1 MIWFLFSVLTVLVVA
16 AVLGPV
22 WRARSFETGEA
33 HEARVY
39 KLQLGELQRDE
50 ERGLIGKAESE
61 GARLEIARRLL
72 KASRQNQSPLDGAK
86 PRTSAFA
93 LAPAALTIALG
104 AFVLYSIV
112 GEPSL
117 ADQPLDNRL
126 SVPSETKTLSIE
138 IGNLEARL
146 HENPSD
152 AEAWTQIASAYFKNG
167 DFEKAAGAYRKLIEI
182 KGQTEEALLGLS
194 EALIFGANGDVSP
207 AAKEAL
213 NAAVAKNPKSG
224 RGRLWLAIATEQEGN
239 KEEAQKAYRDM
250 LNDDLTGPLRRM
262 ITERLANLTTSLKL
276 TQEEAEAQ
284 AQALHGLSGEAPKAH
299 EGNIP
304 EMVEKLAD
312 RLKASGGTVESW
324 AMLIRSYYVLK
335 EEAKAQ
341 EAVAAAKRA
350 FASDPHS
357 LELIDSVVRQ
367 ATAPKT
373 KPEEEESTAAGAPTD
388 DASPA
393 DGDFGPAIKG
403 MVSRLAA
410 KLKDGGGELEEWLQL
425 IRSYSVLKETD
436 KAQEAA
442 AAARKKFASDP
453 KALEQIEAL
462 LKEVNLAA
470 PESKPSPSKS

>member
-16 AVLGPV
+16 VVLGPV

-146 HENPSD
+146 HDNPSD

-262 ITERLANLTTSLKL
+262 VTERLANLTTSLKL
-276 TQEEAEAQ
+276 AQ
-284 AQALHGLSGEAPKAH
+284 APALHGLSGEAPKGH

-304 EMVEKLAD
+304 EMVERLAE
-312 RLKASGGTVESW
+312 RLKANGGTVESW
-324 AMLIRSYYVLK
+324 VMLIRSYYVLK

-350 FASDPHS
+350 FASEPHS
-357 LELIDSVVRQ
+357 LELIDSVVRKSTSPE
-367 ATAPKT
+367 A
-373 KPEEEESTAAGAPTD
+373 KPEEEESASAEAGAATD
-388 DASPA
+388 DAAPA

-403 MVSRLAA
+403 MVSRLAD